1 MTGLRSLFPE
11 AADIR
16 DLFLPSFPST
26 TCNPSHL
33 WEPPWRLTGNSK
45 LYSQS
50 FTKMEKAGKGQAY
63 PNTGRENH
71 EAAKRWITE
80 CFAMARTSLSLGKCD
95 FWQAES
101 CWRSSQPV
109 SESILSLLLH
119 SEQSG
124 AKLLLC
130 LYLWGHF
137 NKLKFQIIWRFLWQK
152 EKYKVNCF
160 YFSSFFQIF
169 VIILKQIH
177 FTFDCLNLYGPEAIL
192 LTHERCCF
200 YSLHT
205 QRKLQTLK
213 RSACDTRLGVLTVR
227 GILGFHYSL
236 QCSESTMF
244 T

>member
-1 MTGLRSLFPE
+1 
-11 AADIR
+11 
-16 DLFLPSFPST
+16 
-26 TCNPSHL
+26 
-33 WEPPWRLTGNSK
+33 
-45 LYSQS
+45 
-50 FTKMEKAGKGQAY
+50 MEKAGKGQAY

-80 CFAMARTSLSLGKCD
+80 CFAMARTSLSLGKRD
-95 FWQAES
+95 FWQAGS
-101 CWRSSQPV
+101 CWRSSQLV

-177 FTFDCLNLYGPEAIL
+177 FTVDCLNLYGPEAIL
-192 LTHERCCF
+192 LPREEH
-200 YSLHT
+200 
-205 QRKLQTLK
+205 
-213 RSACDTRLGVLTVR
+213 R
-227 GILGFHYSL
+227 GSYKPWKEVHVIEGWEYWQSEGFLGFTTVYNAVRA
-236 QCSESTMF
+236 QCSHNSWLNGHNPVHRVEDGSTAPGF
-244 T
+244 DPTDPKEH

>member
-1 MTGLRSLFPE
+1 
-11 AADIR
+11 
-16 DLFLPSFPST
+16 
-26 TCNPSHL
+26 
-33 WEPPWRLTGNSK
+33 
-45 LYSQS
+45 
-50 FTKMEKAGKGQAY
+50 MEKAGKGQAY
-63 PNTGRENH
+63 PNAGRENH

-95 FWQAES
+95 FWQAGS

-160 YFSSFFQIF
+160 CFFFFLSFRSLLSSLNRYTSHLIAWICMDLKLFYCHVKDAASIAFIHRGSYKLWKEVH
-169 VIILKQIH
+169 VIEGWEYWQSEG
-177 FTFDCLNLYGPEAIL
+177 F
-192 LTHERCCF
+192 
-200 YSLHT
+200 
-205 QRKLQTLK
+205 
-213 RSACDTRLGVLTVR
+213 
-227 GILGFHYSL
+227 LGFTTVYNAVRV
-236 QCSESTMF
+236 QCSHNSRLNGHKMVITLCTGSRMA
-244 T
+244 

>member
-1 MTGLRSLFPE
+1 
-11 AADIR
+11 
-16 DLFLPSFPST
+16 
-26 TCNPSHL
+26 
-33 WEPPWRLTGNSK
+33 
-45 LYSQS
+45 
-50 FTKMEKAGKGQAY
+50 MEKAGKGQAY

-80 CFAMARTSLSLGKCD
+80 CFAMARTSLSLGKRD
-95 FWQAES
+95 FWQAGS
-101 CWRSSQPV
+101 CWRSSQLV

-177 FTFDCLNLYGPEAIL
+177 FTVDCLNLYGPEAIL
-192 LTHERCCF
+192 LPREEH
-200 YSLHT
+200 
-205 QRKLQTLK
+205 
-213 RSACDTRLGVLTVR
+213 R
-227 GILGFHYSL
+227 GSYKPWKEVHVIQDWEYWQSEGFLGFTTVYNAVRA
-236 QCSESTMF
+236 QCSHNSRQWS
-244 T
+244 